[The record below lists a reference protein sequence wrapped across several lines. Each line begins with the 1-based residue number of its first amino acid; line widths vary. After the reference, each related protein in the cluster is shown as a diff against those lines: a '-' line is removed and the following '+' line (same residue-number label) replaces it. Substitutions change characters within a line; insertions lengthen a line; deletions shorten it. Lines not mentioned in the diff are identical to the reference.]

1 MTYDYAKSRSVADR
15 LIKRFGQTG
24 AIRREVHG
32 SGPPYNPGPPTVT
45 EDYPCTLVETAYSNH
60 ELEGSRI
67 LATDKKV
74 LIAAGGLVVEPT
86 PSDKVVIGGKA
97 YAIVAPNEGNG
108 VKPLSP
114 GGVVV
119 MFEAHCRA

>member
-1 MTYDYAKSRSVADR
+1 MTFDYAKSRSVADK
-15 LIKRFGQTG
+15 LIKRFGQSG
-24 AIRREVHG
+24 FIRREVPG
-32 SGPPYNPGPPTVT
+32 AGPPYNPGPPTIT
-45 EDYPCTLVETAYSNH
+45 DYPCTLVETAYSNH

-67 LATDKKV
+67 LASDKKV
-74 LIAAGGLVVEPT
+74 LIAAGGLAVEPT

-97 YAIVAPNEGNG
+97 FSIVAPNEGNG

-114 GGVVV
+114 GGVVI